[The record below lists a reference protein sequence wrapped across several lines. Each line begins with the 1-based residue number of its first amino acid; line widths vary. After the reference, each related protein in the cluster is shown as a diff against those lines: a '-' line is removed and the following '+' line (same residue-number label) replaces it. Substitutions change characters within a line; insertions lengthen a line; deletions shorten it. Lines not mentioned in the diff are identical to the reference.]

1 MPGMQAV
8 IAGAHVMD
16 PSEQMHMMLA
26 QVGIFLDKPAEE
38 LAPEPEPDWDALA
51 AFVDRDMVRR
61 ILRDRGAPRRDLDW
75 LTASCPSLAAAEA
88 FEPTPWM
95 LRDFTNPEE

>member
-1 MPGMQAV
+1 
-8 IAGAHVMD
+8 MD
-16 PSEQMHMMLA
+16 KSEQMHLMLA

-38 LAPEPEPDWDALA
+38 LAPEPEPDWSALE
-51 AFVDRDMVRR
+51 AFVDRGVVRR
-61 ILRDRGAPRRDLDW
+61 ILSDRSAPARDLEW

-95 LRDFTNPEE
+95 LRDFTDHMEA